1 MIMTKTRQSQRVE
14 PTPGIVINQ
23 VQVMCPLYDHCDI
36 TSTNFNHQFLMLVVR
51 SKGFLF
57 PGGSMKET
65 QIIVDD
71 NMKFPFIWEI
81 QIVNA
86 GFWGWTA
93 MFAFDKYPGF
103 LTVKLFW
110 CERNK
115 VMISLFQ
122 EFFILFYLQ
131 QECVVFVHN
140 WYKPCPVSTVL
151 CISCS
156 DYQEEESTEEAFYS
170 FILK

>member
-23 VQVMCPLYDHCDI
+23 VQVMYPLYDHCDI

-86 GFWGWTA
+86 GF
-93 MFAFDKYPGF
+93 
-103 LTVKLFW
+103 
-110 CERNK
+110 
-115 VMISLFQ
+115 
-122 EFFILFYLQ
+122 
-131 QECVVFVHN
+131 
-140 WYKPCPVSTVL
+140 
-151 CISCS
+151 
-156 DYQEEESTEEAFYS
+156 
-170 FILK
+170 